1 MVMAWSGVAPAC
13 VGSAVSLVVKNT
25 PQPFFDP
32 AVDQPTAPGGY
43 NVATLT
49 DGAGSVSLVLPDLF
63 PLGNSCNYQV
73 DAIVG
78 VPLAVVGPGG
88 SFYSESLRGDGR
100 RTTLVSFR
108 NGAYS
113 ICAAQTTSST
123 TSTTTTTTAPPPPT
137 TQPPAPPTTQPPAP
151 PTTQPPAP
159 PTSTTPSAPTSTVAT
174 ATLAAQSAV
183 QAAQAQRTLA
193 ATGTTSS
200 TALVGV
206 IVVGFGLLLLV
217 ASSRRQA
224 ATPPRSS

>member
-1 MVMAWSGVAPAC
+1 M
-13 VGSAVSLVVKNT
+13 
-25 PQPFFDP
+25 
-32 AVDQPTAPGGY
+32 DQPTAPGGY

-88 SFYSESLRGDGR
+88 SFYSESVRGDGR

-123 TSTTTTTTAPPPPT
+123 TSTTTTTTAPPRRPLSPRPRRPARPADH
-137 TQPPAPPTTQPPAP
+137 QPR
-151 PTTQPPAP
+151 P

-217 ASSRRQA
+217 ASSRRQV

>member
-1 MVMAWSGVAPAC
+1 MVMAWTGVAPAC
-13 VGSAVSLVVKNT
+13 VGSAVSLVVKDA

-32 AVDQPTAPGGY
+32 AVDQLTAPGGY

-49 DGAGSVSLVLPDLF
+49 AGAGSVSLVLPDLF
-63 PLGNSCNYQV
+63 PLGNSCSYQV

-113 ICAAQTTSST
+113 ICVAQTT
-123 TSTTTTTTAPPPPT
+123 TSTTTTSTTTPPTST
-137 TQPPAPPTTQPPAP
+137 TQPPAPPTTQP
-151 PTTQPPAP
+151 TAP
-159 PTSTTPSAPTSTVAT
+159 PTSTTAPAPTSTTAPAAT

-183 QAAQAQRTLA
+183 QAAQAQRMLA

-200 TALVGV
+200 TALVGGV
-206 IVVGFGLLLLV
+206 AVEFGLLLLV
-217 ASSRRQA
+217 ASSRRHV
-224 ATPPRSS
+224 ATPRRSS